1 MIKKNILDGDYV
13 LIKKQNTAE
22 NGDIA
27 AVDIEGNATLKTYR
41 PMGNQVILIPENDA
55 YEPIMLE
62 EGQFNII
69 GTLVGIIKQ

>member
-1 MIKKNILDGDYV
+1 
-13 LIKKQNTAE
+13 
-22 NGDIA
+22 
-27 AVDIEGNATLKTYR
+27 
-41 PMGNQVILIPENDA
+41 MGNQVILIPENDA